1 MTIDETETD
10 TDTKESMTRLSPAP
24 LGSVQSKPQG
34 KGSKLDYAATLEAAY
49 DNLDKMLGSDAIKSM
64 SADTQRLAK
73 KQQQLMGNIEK
84 LEPMMGKASEMLDN
98 LDMGKIGNMITG
110 LQDKMSS
117 LG

>member
-1 MTIDETETD
+1 V
-10 TDTKESMTRLSPAP
+10 
-24 LGSVQSKPQG
+24 GSVQKTSQD

-64 SADTQRLAK
+64 SSDTQRLAK

-84 LEPMMGKASEMLDN
+84 LEPMMQKAGSMLEG
-98 LDMGKIGNMITG
+98 LDMKKIGGMING
-110 LQDKMSS
+110 LQEKMST